1 MESVTFSEERSF
13 LDGMRGGQS
22 EGARGFLSNLPSQLG
37 GGVVSCRGLLC
48 SSLSAAS
55 GSTKACVLCLR
66 LCLRLCLSILVC
78 HLSLIPSHPVFAL
91 QAEVSSQ

>member
-22 EGARGFLSNLPSQLG
+22 EGARGFLSNVPSQLG

-66 LCLRLCLSILVC
+66 LCLSILVC